1 MYGELNEKIGFDG
14 DTRNARRRKANK
26 FIKNKKEKS
35 EKERLSLKRK
45 LSKERKKPDEIK
57 SDEKIKEIDEEL
69 GSLQNKSWFRI
80 RHHRHCCMCNG
91 AKYSE
96 KNRKKDYDKEK
107 FDFCV
112 YDYQRVKKRNLLK

>member
-1 MYGELNEKIGFDG
+1 MNDELNGKIEFDG

-35 EKERLSLKRK
+35 EKIRLSLKRK
-45 LSKERKKPDEIK
+45 LSTERKKPDDTK
-57 SDEKIKEIDEEL
+57 RDERIKEIDEEID
-69 GSLQNKSWFRI
+69 SLHKKSWFRV
-80 RHHRHCCMCNG
+80 RHHRHCYLCNG

-96 KNRKKDYDKEK
+96 KNRKKNYDKEN

-112 YDYQRVKKRNLLK
+112 NDFQRRKKRNLLK